1 MTDVTLESF
10 ERLGVAFGR
19 DLDAAVRQISHPA
32 MQPLAGGGFL
42 GKETKPDA
50 LNTSADDVAPCET
63 QDRV

>member
-1 MTDVTLESF
+1 MPDVTLESL

-19 DLDAAVRQISHPA
+19 DLDAAVGQISHPA
-32 MQPLAGGGFL
+32 MQPFASRRFL

-50 LNTSADDVAPCET
+50 LNTSADDVAPCEP